1 MSPARAITLAV
12 LSLAAWPVSAAAQAP
27 LPAQAPEPST
37 RAGQVEQAQAAK
49 VTHPYQPG
57 QVERLLDLIE
67 STFIPGSGPHPFFRS
82 AYSGGGFTL
91 GAGYNQYVSLYNTL
105 DTRGSYTFKGYKRIE
120 SEFTAP
126 GLFNG
131 RGTFSALGGW
141 REATQ
146 VGFYGIG
153 TANTSNEARVN
164 YSFTQPYASAQLDV
178 RPTGGWWIVAG
189 GLEVSQWNTG
199 PGEGSVPSID
209 TVYTPQSLP
218 GLGAEP
224 VYYHTHATI
233 GLDSR
238 LAPDYARRGGF
249 YGVTFHD
256 YSHPDDVFGFNQ
268 MTYEAIQHIPILR
281 ETWVVSLRA
290 RVETAMQKDGQAIPY
305 FMLPSLG
312 GGSSLRGFSSW
323 RFRDRNSL
331 LLQVDWRAMVNRYID
346 IALLYDAGKVTEH
359 SGDLSLDGLKSDFG
373 VGLRLHGPTTTPV
386 RIDIM
391 KGNEGFHI
399 VFSSSAAF

>member
-1 MSPARAITLAV
+1 MSPARTITLAV
-12 LSLAAWPVSAAAQAP
+12 LSLAAWPASAA
-27 LPAQAPEPST
+27 AQAPEPST
-37 RAGQVEQAQAAK
+37 RTAEVEQVQAGK
-49 VTHPYQPG
+49 VTHPYEPG
-57 QVERLLDLIE
+57 RVEKLLDLIE
-67 STFIPGSGPHPFFRS
+67 STFIPGSGPHPFFQS

-91 GAGYNQYVSLYNTL
+91 GAGYNQFVSPYNTL
-105 DTRGSYTFKGYKRIE
+105 DARGSYTFKGYKRLE
-120 SEFTAP
+120 AEFTAP

-146 VGFYGIG
+146 VGFYGLG
-153 TANTSNEARVN
+153 TANTSKDERVN
-164 YSFTQPYASAQLDV
+164 YSFTQPYASGELTV
-178 RPTGGWWIVAG
+178 RPTGGWWVLAG
-189 GLEVSQWNTG
+189 GAEVSQWQTG
-199 PGEGSVPSID
+199 PGEGSAPSIE
-209 TVYTPQSLP
+209 TVYNPQSLP

-256 YSHPDDVFGFNQ
+256 YSDPDDVFGFTKT
-268 MTYEAIQHIPILR
+268 TYEAIQHIPILR
-281 ETWVVSLRA
+281 ETWVVSLHA
-290 RVETAMQKDGQAIPY
+290 RVETSTSKDGQETPY
-305 FMLPSLG
+305 FMLPSIG

-346 IALLYDAGKVTEH
+346 IALLYDAGKVTER
-359 SGDLSLDGLKSDFG
+359 SGDLSLDGLRSDFG
-373 VGLRLHGPTTTPV
+373 VGVRFHGPTTTPV
-386 RIDIM
+386 RIDVM
-391 KGNEGFHI
+391 RGNEGFHV
-399 VFSSSAAF
+399 VFSASAAF